1 MRTALI
7 AAATVAT
14 MLFSAQPAGATE
26 GPWCAIISLGPGSVY
41 EDCQYSSIE
50 TCRPNVVAGN
60 RGFCN
65 PNPRWVGAMP
75 KSRVR
80 YKRRAHNA

>member
-1 MRTALI
+1 MRT
-7 AAATVAT
+7 
-14 MLFSAQPAGATE
+14 
-26 GPWCAIISLGPGSVY
+26 
-41 EDCQYSSIE
+41 
-50 TCRPNVVAGN
+50 VVAGN

-65 PNPRWVGAMP
+65 PNPRWVGPVP

>member
-1 MRTALI
+1 MRTTLI

-14 MLFSAQPAGATE
+14 MLFSAHPAGAVE
-26 GPWCAIISLGPGSVY
+26 GPWCAVISLGPGSVY

-60 RGFCN
+60 CGFWTRCVVN
-65 PNPRWVGAMP
+65 SVCTTR
-75 KSRVR
+75 
-80 YKRRAHNA
+80 

>member
-7 AAATVAT
+7 AAATVAIVS
-14 MLFSAQPAGATE
+14 FSAHPSAAAA
-26 GPWCAIISLGPGSVY
+26 GPWCAIISLGQGSVY

-65 PNPRWVGAMP
+65 PNPRWIGPAP
-75 KSRVR
+75 KSHVR
-80 YKRRAHNA
+80 HKRRVQND

>member
-1 MRTALI
+1 MRTPLI

-14 MLFSAQPAGATE
+14 MLFSAHPAGAAE

-65 PNPRWVGAMP
+65 PNPRWVGPVP